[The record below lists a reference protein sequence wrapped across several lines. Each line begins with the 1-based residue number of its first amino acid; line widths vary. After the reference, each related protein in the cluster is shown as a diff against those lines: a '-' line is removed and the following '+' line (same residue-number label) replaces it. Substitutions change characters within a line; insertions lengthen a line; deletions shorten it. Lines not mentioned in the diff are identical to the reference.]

1 MGLDLRKVEHF
12 VAVVEERS
20 MTRAAAR
27 LHLSQQALSMSMRA
41 LERELG
47 VPLLDR
53 SRRGV
58 VLLASG
64 EALYADAVPLLAA
77 ATAAVGRARR
87 ADRGEPELL
96 RIGHTPAVT
105 GIEVTEML
113 AGAPAH
119 GASVQVVALPSDE
132 LNERL
137 RDRSV
142 DIGLSRATAP
152 AAGLAGQ
159 VVARHRLRLAV
170 RAGHR
175 LAHRHAVTLPE
186 LAAETLIVGAPPGVC
201 AYTDLLLGLCRRAD
215 PGGGLVRTVV
225 DHQHRRPASGQCLD
239 HGRPDEPG
247 ASGHDRPLDSHAPP
261 PRPLPPGSQEI
272 IASVQVLRHQRCE
285 RLRRSAHCVAS
296 HGLPTAQV
304 VLVISQGGVVGIVGG

>member
-12 VAVVEERS
+12 VAVAEERS

-64 EALYADAVPLLAA
+64 EAFYADAVPLLAA

-119 GASVQVVALPSDE
+119 GASVQVVALLSDE
-132 LNERL
+132 LDERL

-142 DIGLSRATAP
+142 DVGLSRATAP

-201 AYTDLLLGLCRRAD
+201 AYTDLLLGLCRRAGFEPRHRVTPVQGTPPVTTVLGTD
-215 PGGGLVRTVV
+215 GAALVTEAPGPAVGGAVRVVELEPETTVPV
-225 DHQHRRPASGQCLD
+225 LASWRRD
-239 HGRPDEPG
+239 T
-247 ASGHDRPLDSHAPP
+247 
-261 PRPLPPGSQEI
+261 
-272 IASVQVLRHQRCE
+272 
-285 RLRRSAHCVAS
+285 RSA
-296 HGLPTAQV
+296 LRD
-304 VLVISQGGVVGIVGG
+304 VLVAGLAG

>member
-1 MGLDLRKVEHF
+1 MGLDLRKVAHF
-12 VAVVEERS
+12 VAVAEERS

-119 GASVQVVALPSDE
+119 GASVQVVALLSDE
-132 LNERL
+132 LDERL

-142 DIGLSRATAP
+142 DVGLSRATAP
-152 AAGLAGQ
+152 ATAVHLAGPARGGDGDDRVGIGAGGCGGRAQQLADRHLGAGADVVDPVRQ
-159 VVARHRLRLAV
+159 V
-170 RAGHR
+170 GG
-175 LAHRHAVTLPE
+175 
-186 LAAETLIVGAPPGVC
+186 VGGGRGWPPRRRRRGRSR
-201 AYTDLLLGLCRRAD
+201 GSECRR
-215 PGGGLVRTVV
+215 RT
-225 DHQHRRPASGQCLD
+225 R
-239 HGRPDEPG
+239 
-247 ASGHDRPLDSHAPP
+247 
-261 PRPLPPGSQEI
+261 
-272 IASVQVLRHQRCE
+272 
-285 RLRRSAHCVAS
+285 
-296 HGLPTAQV
+296 
-304 VLVISQGGVVGIVGG
+304 

>member
-12 VAVVEERS
+12 VAVAEERS

-105 GIEVTEML
+105 GIEITEML
-113 AGAPAH
+113 AGAPAS
-119 GASVQVVALPSDE
+119 GASVQVVALLPDE
-132 LNERL
+132 LSERL

-201 AYTDLLLGLCRRAD
+201 AYTDLLLGLCRRAGFEPRHRVTPVQGTPPVTTVLGTD
-215 PGGGLVRTVV
+215 GAALVTEAPGPAVGGAVRVVELEPETTVPV
-225 DHQHRRPASGQCLD
+225 LASWRRDTRS
-239 HGRPDEPG
+239 
-247 ASGHDRPLDSHAPP
+247 
-261 PRPLPPGSQEI
+261 
-272 IASVQVLRHQRCE
+272 VLRD
-285 RLRRSAHCVAS
+285 
-296 HGLPTAQV
+296 
-304 VLVISQGGVVGIVGG
+304 VLVAGLAG

>member
-1 MGLDLRKVEHF
+1 MDLDLRKVEHF
-12 VAVVEERS
+12 VAVAEERS

-27 LHLSQQALSMSMRA
+27 LRLSQQALSMSMRA

-58 VLLASG
+58 ALLASG

-113 AGAPAH
+113 AGAPAYE
-119 GASVQVVALPSDE
+119 ASVQVVALLPDE
-132 LNERL
+132 LGERL

-142 DIGLSRATAP
+142 DVGLSRATTP
-152 AAGLAGQ
+152 SAGLAGQ

-186 LAAETLIVGAPPGVC
+186 IAAETLIVGAPPGVC
-201 AYTDLLLGLCRRAD
+201 AYTDLLLGLCRRAGFEPYHRVTPVQGTPPVTTVLGND
-215 PGGGLVRTVV
+215 GAALVTEAPGPAVGGAVRVVELEPETTVPV
-225 DHQHRRPASGQCLD
+225 LASWRRD
-239 HGRPDEPG
+239 T
-247 ASGHDRPLDSHAPP
+247 
-261 PRPLPPGSQEI
+261 
-272 IASVQVLRHQRCE
+272 
-285 RLRRSAHCVAS
+285 RSA
-296 HGLPTAQV
+296 LRD
-304 VLVISQGGVVGIVGG
+304 VLVAGLAS

>member
-58 VLLASG
+58 ALLASG

-77 ATAAVGRARR
+77 ATAAIGRARR

-201 AYTDLLLGLCRRAD
+201 AYTDLLLGLCRRAGFEPRHRVTPVQGTPPVTTVLGTD
-215 PGGGLVRTVV
+215 GAALVTEAPGPAVGGAVRVVELEPETTVPV
-225 DHQHRRPASGQCLD
+225 LASWRRD
-239 HGRPDEPG
+239 T
-247 ASGHDRPLDSHAPP
+247 
-261 PRPLPPGSQEI
+261 
-272 IASVQVLRHQRCE
+272 
-285 RLRRSAHCVAS
+285 RSA
-296 HGLPTAQV
+296 LRD
-304 VLVISQGGVVGIVGG
+304 VLVAGLAG

>member
-12 VAVVEERS
+12 VAVAEERS

-105 GIEVTEML
+105 GIEITEML
-113 AGAPAH
+113 AGAPAA
-119 GASVQVVALPSDE
+119 GASVQVVALLPDE
-132 LNERL
+132 LSERL

-186 LAAETLIVGAPPGVC
+186 LAAETLDRRRAAGRLRLHRPPARPVPAGGVRAAPPGHPRAGHPAGDYRPRHRRRGAGRPKQPGPAVGGAVRVVELEPETTVPVLASGAATPAPRC
-201 AYTDLLLGLCRRAD
+201 ATSWWPASPADAVRSAPPGGKGPQRCGSRHLLGA
-215 PGGGLVRTVV
+215 
-225 DHQHRRPASGQCLD
+225 
-239 HGRPDEPG
+239 
-247 ASGHDRPLDSHAPP
+247 
-261 PRPLPPGSQEI
+261 
-272 IASVQVLRHQRCE
+272 
-285 RLRRSAHCVAS
+285 
-296 HGLPTAQV
+296 
-304 VLVISQGGVVGIVGG
+304 

>member
-12 VAVVEERS
+12 VAVAEERS
-20 MTRAAAR
+20 MTRSAAR

-119 GASVQVVALPSDE
+119 GASVQVVALLSDE
-132 LNERL
+132 LDERL

-201 AYTDLLLGLCRRAD
+201 AYTDLLLGLCRRAGFEPRHRVTPVQGTPPVTTVLGTD
-215 PGGGLVRTVV
+215 GAALVTEAPGPAVGGAVRVVELEPETTVPV
-225 DHQHRRPASGQCLD
+225 LASWRRD
-239 HGRPDEPG
+239 T
-247 ASGHDRPLDSHAPP
+247 
-261 PRPLPPGSQEI
+261 
-272 IASVQVLRHQRCE
+272 
-285 RLRRSAHCVAS
+285 RSA
-296 HGLPTAQV
+296 LRD
-304 VLVISQGGVVGIVGG
+304 VLVAGLAG

>member
-12 VAVVEERS
+12 VAVAEERS

-119 GASVQVVALPSDE
+119 GASVQVVALLPDE
-132 LNERL
+132 LSERL

-201 AYTDLLLGLCRRAD
+201 AYTDLLLGLCRRAGFEPRHRVTPVQGTPPVTTVLGTD
-215 PGGGLVRTVV
+215 GAALVTEAPGPAVGGAVRVVELEPETTVPV
-225 DHQHRRPASGQCLD
+225 LASWRRDTRS
-239 HGRPDEPG
+239 
-247 ASGHDRPLDSHAPP
+247 
-261 PRPLPPGSQEI
+261 
-272 IASVQVLRHQRCE
+272 VLRD
-285 RLRRSAHCVAS
+285 
-296 HGLPTAQV
+296 
-304 VLVISQGGVVGIVGG
+304 VLVAGLAG

>member
-12 VAVVEERS
+12 VAVAEERS

-113 AGAPAH
+113 AGAPAN
-119 GASVQVVALPSDE
+119 GASVQVVALLPDE
-132 LNERL
+132 LSERL

-201 AYTDLLLGLCRRAD
+201 AYTDLLLGLCRRAGFEPRHRVTPVQGTPPVTTVLGTD
-215 PGGGLVRTVV
+215 GAALVTEAPGPAVGGAVRVVELEPETTVPV
-225 DHQHRRPASGQCLD
+225 LASWRRD
-239 HGRPDEPG
+239 T
-247 ASGHDRPLDSHAPP
+247 
-261 PRPLPPGSQEI
+261 
-272 IASVQVLRHQRCE
+272 
-285 RLRRSAHCVAS
+285 RSA
-296 HGLPTAQV
+296 LRD
-304 VLVISQGGVVGIVGG
+304 VLVAGLAG

>member
-1 MGLDLRKVEHF
+1 MDLDLRKVEHF
-12 VAVVEERS
+12 VAVAEERS

-27 LHLSQQALSMSMRA
+27 LRLSQQALSMSMRA

-58 VLLASG
+58 ALLASG

-77 ATAAVGRARR
+77 ASAAVGRARR

-105 GIEVTEML
+105 GIEVTELL
-113 AGAPAH
+113 AGAPAY
-119 GASVQVVALPSDE
+119 GASVQVVALLPDE
-132 LNERL
+132 LGERL

-142 DIGLSRATAP
+142 DVGLSRATEP
-152 AAGLAGQ
+152 PAGLAGQ

-186 LAAETLIVGAPPGVC
+186 IAAETLIVGAPPGVC
-201 AYTDLLLGLCRRAD
+201 AYTDLLLGLCRRAGFEPHHRVAPVQGTPPVATVLGND
-215 PGGGLVRTVV
+215 GTALVT
-225 DHQHRRPASGQCLD
+225 
-239 HGRPDEPG
+239 E
-247 ASGHDRPLDSHAPP
+247 
-261 PRPLPPGSQEI
+261 PPGPAAGGAVRVVELEPETTVPVL
-272 IASVQVLRHQRCE
+272 ASWRRDTPFALRD
-285 RLRRSAHCVAS
+285 
-296 HGLPTAQV
+296 
-304 VLVISQGGVVGIVGG
+304 VLVAGLAS

>member
-1 MGLDLRKVEHF
+1 
-12 VAVVEERS
+12 

-27 LHLSQQALSMSMRA
+27 LRLSQQALSMSMRA

-58 VLLASG
+58 ALLASG

-77 ATAAVGRARR
+77 ATAAIGRARR

-119 GASVQVVALPSDE
+119 GASVQVVALPV
-132 LNERL
+132 R
-137 RDRSV
+137 
-142 DIGLSRATAP
+142 RAQRAP
-152 AAGLAGQ
+152 ARPVRRHRSEPGDGAGGRAGRAGRGPPPSAAGRAGRAP
-159 VVARHRLRLAV
+159 ARPPSRGHPAGARRGDPDRRRTARRLRL
-170 RAGHR
+170 HR
-175 LAHRHAVTLPE
+175 
-186 LAAETLIVGAPPGVC
+186 PPARPVP
-201 AYTDLLLGLCRRAD
+201 ARRSRRWPRED
-215 PGGGLVRTVV
+215 G
-225 DHQHRRPASGQCLD
+225 RRPPAPTSRV
-239 HGRPDEPG
+239 RPV
-247 ASGHDRPLDSHAPP
+247 
-261 PRPLPPGSQEI
+261 PRPRTTRRTRRLRSRPPARQPCPTPMPPYPPGSQEI
-272 IASVQVLRHQRCE
+272 IASVPVLRHQRGA

-296 HGLPTAQV
+296 RGLRGQV
-304 VLVISQGGVVGIVGG
+304 VLVIAQGGVVASSPDVA

>member
-58 VLLASG
+58 ALLASG

-119 GASVQVVALPSDE
+119 GASVQVVALLSDE
-132 LNERL
+132 LDERL

-142 DIGLSRATAP
+142 DVGLSRATAP

-201 AYTDLLLGLCRRAD
+201 AYTDLLLGLCRRAGFEPRHRVTPVQGTPPVTTVLGTD
-215 PGGGLVRTVV
+215 GAALVTEAPGPAVGGAVRVVELEPETTVPV
-225 DHQHRRPASGQCLD
+225 LASWRRD
-239 HGRPDEPG
+239 T
-247 ASGHDRPLDSHAPP
+247 
-261 PRPLPPGSQEI
+261 
-272 IASVQVLRHQRCE
+272 
-285 RLRRSAHCVAS
+285 RSA
-296 HGLPTAQV
+296 LRD
-304 VLVISQGGVVGIVGG
+304 VLVAGLAG

>member
-201 AYTDLLLGLCRRAD
+201 AYTDLLLGLCRRAGFEPRHRVTPVQGTPPVTTVLGTD
-215 PGGGLVRTVV
+215 GAALVTEAPGPAVGGAVRVVELEPETTVPV
-225 DHQHRRPASGQCLD
+225 LASWRRD
-239 HGRPDEPG
+239 T
-247 ASGHDRPLDSHAPP
+247 
-261 PRPLPPGSQEI
+261 
-272 IASVQVLRHQRCE
+272 
-285 RLRRSAHCVAS
+285 RSA
-296 HGLPTAQV
+296 LRD
-304 VLVISQGGVVGIVGG
+304 VLVAGLAG

>member
-12 VAVVEERS
+12 VAVAEERS

-27 LHLSQQALSMSMRA
+27 LNLSQQALSMSMRA

-201 AYTDLLLGLCRRAD
+201 AYTDLLLGLCRRAGFEPRHRVTPVQGTPPVTTVLGTD
-215 PGGGLVRTVV
+215 GAALVTEAPGPAVGGAVRVVELEPETTVPV
-225 DHQHRRPASGQCLD
+225 LASWRRD
-239 HGRPDEPG
+239 T
-247 ASGHDRPLDSHAPP
+247 
-261 PRPLPPGSQEI
+261 
-272 IASVQVLRHQRCE
+272 
-285 RLRRSAHCVAS
+285 RSA
-296 HGLPTAQV
+296 LRD
-304 VLVISQGGVVGIVGG
+304 VLVAGLAG

>member
-12 VAVVEERS
+12 VAVAEERS

-119 GASVQVVALPSDE
+119 GASVQVVALLSDE

-201 AYTDLLLGLCRRAD
+201 AYTDLLLGLCRRAGFEPRHRVTPVQGTPPVTTVLGTD
-215 PGGGLVRTVV
+215 GAALVTEAPGPAVGGAVRVVELEPETTVPV
-225 DHQHRRPASGQCLD
+225 LASWRRD
-239 HGRPDEPG
+239 T
-247 ASGHDRPLDSHAPP
+247 
-261 PRPLPPGSQEI
+261 
-272 IASVQVLRHQRCE
+272 
-285 RLRRSAHCVAS
+285 RSA
-296 HGLPTAQV
+296 LRD
-304 VLVISQGGVVGIVGG
+304 VLVAGLAG

>member
-12 VAVVEERS
+12 VAVAEERS

-64 EALYADAVPLLAA
+64 EAFYADAVPLLAA

-119 GASVQVVALPSDE
+119 GASVQVVALLSDE
-132 LNERL
+132 LDERL

-142 DIGLSRATAP
+142 DVGLSRATAP

-201 AYTDLLLGLCRRAD
+201 AYTDLLLGLCRRAGFEPRHRVTPVQGTPPVTTVLGTD
-215 PGGGLVRTVV
+215 GAALVTEAPGPAVGGAVRVVELEPETTVPV
-225 DHQHRRPASGQCLD
+225 LASWRRD
-239 HGRPDEPG
+239 T
-247 ASGHDRPLDSHAPP
+247 
-261 PRPLPPGSQEI
+261 
-272 IASVQVLRHQRCE
+272 
-285 RLRRSAHCVAS
+285 RSA
-296 HGLPTAQV
+296 LRD
-304 VLVISQGGVVGIVGG
+304 VLVAGLAS

>member
-1 MGLDLRKVEHF
+1 MALDLRKVEHF
-12 VAVVEERS
+12 VAVAEERS

-27 LHLSQQALSMSMRA
+27 LNLSLQALSMSMRA

-77 ATAAVGRARR
+77 ATAAIGRARR

-119 GASVQVVALPSDE
+119 GASVQVVALLSDE
-132 LNERL
+132 LDERL

-142 DIGLSRATAP
+142 DVGLSRATAP

-201 AYTDLLLGLCRRAD
+201 AYTDLLLGLCRRAGFEPRHRVTPVQGTPPVTTVLGTD
-215 PGGGLVRTVV
+215 GAALVTEAPGPAVGGAVRVVELEPETTVPV
-225 DHQHRRPASGQCLD
+225 LASWRRD
-239 HGRPDEPG
+239 T
-247 ASGHDRPLDSHAPP
+247 
-261 PRPLPPGSQEI
+261 
-272 IASVQVLRHQRCE
+272 
-285 RLRRSAHCVAS
+285 RSA
-296 HGLPTAQV
+296 LRD
-304 VLVISQGGVVGIVGG
+304 VLVAGLAG

>member
-12 VAVVEERS
+12 VAVAEERS

-58 VLLASG
+58 ALLASG

-119 GASVQVVALPSDE
+119 GASVQVVALLSDE
-132 LNERL
+132 LDERL

-142 DIGLSRATAP
+142 DVGLSRATAP

-201 AYTDLLLGLCRRAD
+201 AYTDLLLGLCRRAGFEPRHRVTPVQGTPPVTTVLGTD
-215 PGGGLVRTVV
+215 GAALVTELPGPAVGGAVRVVELEPETTVPV
-225 DHQHRRPASGQCLD
+225 LASWRRD
-239 HGRPDEPG
+239 T
-247 ASGHDRPLDSHAPP
+247 
-261 PRPLPPGSQEI
+261 
-272 IASVQVLRHQRCE
+272 
-285 RLRRSAHCVAS
+285 RSA
-296 HGLPTAQV
+296 LRD
-304 VLVISQGGVVGIVGG
+304 VLVAGLAG

>member
-12 VAVVEERS
+12 VAVAEERS

-27 LHLSQQALSMSMRA
+27 LNLSQQALSMSMRA

-105 GIEVTEML
+105 GIEITEML
-113 AGAPAH
+113 AGAPAS
-119 GASVQVVALPSDE
+119 GASVQVVALLPDE
-132 LNERL
+132 LSERL

-201 AYTDLLLGLCRRAD
+201 AYTDLLLGLCRRAGFEPRHRVTPVQGTPPVATVLGTD
-215 PGGGLVRTVV
+215 GAALVTEAPGPAVGGAVRVVELEPETTVPV
-225 DHQHRRPASGQCLD
+225 LASWRRDTRS
-239 HGRPDEPG
+239 
-247 ASGHDRPLDSHAPP
+247 
-261 PRPLPPGSQEI
+261 
-272 IASVQVLRHQRCE
+272 VLRD
-285 RLRRSAHCVAS
+285 
-296 HGLPTAQV
+296 
-304 VLVISQGGVVGIVGG
+304 VLVAGLAG

>member
-12 VAVVEERS
+12 VAVAEERS

-105 GIEVTEML
+105 GIEITEML
-113 AGAPAH
+113 AGAPAS
-119 GASVQVVALPSDE
+119 GASVQVVALLPDE
-132 LNERL
+132 LSERL
-137 RDRSV
+137 HDRSV

-152 AAGLAGQ
+152 VAGLAGQ

-201 AYTDLLLGLCRRAD
+201 AYTDLLLGLCRRAGFEPRHRVTPVQGTPPVTTVLGTD
-215 PGGGLVRTVV
+215 GAALVTEAPGPAVGGAVRVVELEPETTVPV
-225 DHQHRRPASGQCLD
+225 LASWRRDTRS
-239 HGRPDEPG
+239 
-247 ASGHDRPLDSHAPP
+247 
-261 PRPLPPGSQEI
+261 
-272 IASVQVLRHQRCE
+272 VLRD
-285 RLRRSAHCVAS
+285 
-296 HGLPTAQV
+296 
-304 VLVISQGGVVGIVGG
+304 VLVAGLAG

>member
-12 VAVVEERS
+12 VAVAEERS

-27 LHLSQQALSMSMRA
+27 LNLSQQALSMSMRA

-105 GIEVTEML
+105 GIEITEML
-113 AGAPAH
+113 AGAPAS
-119 GASVQVVALPSDE
+119 GASVQVVALLPDE
-132 LNERL
+132 LSERL

-159 VVARHRLRLAV
+159 VVAHHRLRLAV

-201 AYTDLLLGLCRRAD
+201 AYTDLLLGLCRRAGFEPRHRVTPVQGTPPVTTVLGTD
-215 PGGGLVRTVV
+215 GAALVTEAPGPAVGGAVRVVELEPETTVPV
-225 DHQHRRPASGQCLD
+225 LASWRRDTRS
-239 HGRPDEPG
+239 
-247 ASGHDRPLDSHAPP
+247 
-261 PRPLPPGSQEI
+261 
-272 IASVQVLRHQRCE
+272 VLRD
-285 RLRRSAHCVAS
+285 
-296 HGLPTAQV
+296 
-304 VLVISQGGVVGIVGG
+304 VLVAGLAG

>member
-1 MGLDLRKVEHF
+1 MGLDLRKVAHF
-12 VAVVEERS
+12 VAVAEERS

-113 AGAPAH
+113 GGAPAS
-119 GASVQVVALPSDE
+119 GASVQVVALLPDE
-132 LNERL
+132 FGERL

-201 AYTDLLLGLCRRAD
+201 AYTDLLLGLCRRAGFEPRHRVTPVQGTPPVTTVLGTD
-215 PGGGLVRTVV
+215 GAALVTEAPGPAVGGAVRVVELEPETTVPV
-225 DHQHRRPASGQCLD
+225 LASWRRD
-239 HGRPDEPG
+239 T
-247 ASGHDRPLDSHAPP
+247 
-261 PRPLPPGSQEI
+261 
-272 IASVQVLRHQRCE
+272 
-285 RLRRSAHCVAS
+285 RSA
-296 HGLPTAQV
+296 LRD
-304 VLVISQGGVVGIVGG
+304 VLVAGLAG

>member
-1 MGLDLRKVEHF
+1 
-12 VAVVEERS
+12 

-58 VLLASG
+58 ALLASG

-113 AGAPAH
+113 AGAPAY
-119 GASVQVVALPSDE
+119 GACVQVVALLADE
-132 LNERL
+132 LGERL

-142 DIGLSRATAP
+142 DVGLSRAMAP
-152 AAGLAGQ
+152 PAGLAGQ

-175 LAHRHAVTLPE
+175 LAHRHAVTFPE
-186 LAAETLIVGAPPGVC
+186 IAAETLIVGAPPGVC
-201 AYTDLLLGLCRRAD
+201 AYTDLLLGLCRRAGFEPRHRVTPVQGTPPVTTVLGND
-215 PGGGLVRTVV
+215 GAALVT
-225 DHQHRRPASGQCLD
+225 
-239 HGRPDEPG
+239 E
-247 ASGHDRPLDSHAPP
+247 
-261 PRPLPPGSQEI
+261 PPGP
-272 IASVQVLRHQRCE
+272 AVGGAVQVVELEPETTVPVLASWRGDTRSTLRD
-285 RLRRSAHCVAS
+285 
-296 HGLPTAQV
+296 
-304 VLVISQGGVVGIVGG
+304 VLVAGLAS

>member
-1 MGLDLRKVEHF
+1 MGLDLRKVAHF
-12 VAVVEERS
+12 VAVAEERS

-53 SRRGV
+53 SRRG
-58 VLLASG
+58 
-64 EALYADAVPLLAA
+64 
-77 ATAAVGRARR
+77 
-87 ADRGEPELL
+87 EPELL

-105 GIEVTEML
+105 EIEVTEML

-119 GASVQVVALPSDE
+119 GASVQVVALLSDE
-132 LNERL
+132 LDERL

-142 DIGLSRATAP
+142 DVGLSRATAP

-201 AYTDLLLGLCRRAD
+201 AYTDLLLGLCRRAGFEPRHRVTPVQGTPPVTTVLGTD
-215 PGGGLVRTVV
+215 GAALVTEAPGPAVGGAVRVVELEPETTVPV
-225 DHQHRRPASGQCLD
+225 LASWRRD
-239 HGRPDEPG
+239 T
-247 ASGHDRPLDSHAPP
+247 
-261 PRPLPPGSQEI
+261 
-272 IASVQVLRHQRCE
+272 
-285 RLRRSAHCVAS
+285 RSA
-296 HGLPTAQV
+296 LRD
-304 VLVISQGGVVGIVGG
+304 VLVAGLAG

>member
-1 MGLDLRKVEHF
+1 MGLDLRKVAHF
-12 VAVVEERS
+12 VAVAEERS

-27 LHLSQQALSMSMRA
+27 LHLSQQALSMSMRS

-47 VPLLDR
+47 VALLDR

-105 GIEVTEML
+105 GIEVTELL
-113 AGAPAH
+113 AGAPAS
-119 GASVQVVALPSDE
+119 GASVQVVALLPDE
-132 LNERL
+132 LSERL

-152 AAGLAGQ
+152 VAGLAGQ

-175 LAHRHAVTLPE
+175 LAHRHAVTLAE
-186 LAAETLIVGAPPGVC
+186 IAGETLIVGAPPGVC
-201 AYTDLLLGLCRRAD
+201 AYTDLLLGLCRRAGFEPRHQVTPVQGTPPVVHRPGHRRRGAGHRSAGACCRGSGAGGRAGAGD
-215 PGGGLVRTVV
+215 DGAGAGQLAPRHPFPAARRAGGRPGGL
-225 DHQHRRPASGQCLD
+225 
-239 HGRPDEPG
+239 
-247 ASGHDRPLDSHAPP
+247 
-261 PRPLPPGSQEI
+261 
-272 IASVQVLRHQRCE
+272 
-285 RLRRSAHCVAS
+285 
-296 HGLPTAQV
+296 TA
-304 VLVISQGGVVGIVGG
+304 